1 MSPKHELCGRPV
13 ALLAARVEVDD
24 RPLYAFW
31 CAECGGLVE
40 HEHSAIVIGADEV
53 GAEVVNAA
61 AK

>member
-1 MSPKHELCGRPV
+1 MSRKHELCGRPV

-31 CAECGGLVE
+31 CAECGQLVE

-53 GAEVVNAA
+53 DAEVVNAA
-61 AK
+61 VR